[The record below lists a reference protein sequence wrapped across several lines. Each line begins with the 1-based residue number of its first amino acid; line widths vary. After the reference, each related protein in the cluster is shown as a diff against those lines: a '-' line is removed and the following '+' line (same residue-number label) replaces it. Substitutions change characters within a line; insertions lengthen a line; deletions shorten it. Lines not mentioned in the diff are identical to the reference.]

1 MKRILALLLSLLL
14 TASLMA
20 CGGETQPAQTAEP
33 TVPQPTESPE
43 EAKVLKILTIGNSHS
58 SDANQLLYEV
68 FQDQAPEQ
76 EVVIGTLYYS
86 GCSIAKHVGFASG
99 NQPVYELSI
108 NSDGTWVRT
117 KDVTMEYGLRFQAWD
132 IVVIQE
138 VFAGNEAVFLNDN
151 RQKLVDYVNQHI
163 RHPHTFV
170 WNMDIVC
177 PNDETFYSPTYD
189 PQPPANFRAQQTAIH
204 GFDPV
209 NDLKL
214 TQANVVKYILPDET
228 YTNYIPSGTVVM
240 YAYLVDGWTQPELYR
255 DYIHVTDFGRLLVSY
270 MWYAQLTGQ
279 PLTEVHLDSID
290 ASLRHRRAIALGDMA
305 VTQEMKQTIINAVNH
320 CLENPWTVPG
330 ESS

>member
-1 MKRILALLLSLLL
+1 MKKFFAFLLSLLL
-14 TASLMA
+14 TVSLMA
-20 CGGETQPAQTAEP
+20 CGGESPATEP
-33 TVPQPTESPE
+33 TEAPKPTESPE

-58 SDANQLLYEV
+58 YDATQLLYEV

-76 EVVIGTLYYS
+76 EVIIGTLYYS
-86 GCSIAKHVGFASG
+86 GCSIAQHVSFAQT
-99 NQPVYELSI
+99 NQPVYELSV
-108 NSDGTWVRT
+108 NSTGTWDRMP
-117 KDVTMEYGLRFQAWD
+117 DMTMERALRFQAWD

-138 VFAGNEAVFLNDN
+138 ASAGNENVFKNDN
-151 RQKLVDYVNQHI
+151 RQKLVDYVNKNLS
-163 RHPHTFV
+163 HPHTFV

-177 PNDETFYSPTYD
+177 PNDETFYAPTYD
-189 PQPPANFRAQQTAIH
+189 PQPPATWRDKQTAIH

-209 NDLKL
+209 NDLRQS
-214 TQANVVKYILPDET
+214 QANVVKYILPDET

-279 PLTEVHLDSID
+279 PLTEINLDSID
-290 ASLRHRRAIALGDMA
+290 ASLRHRRAIALGDME